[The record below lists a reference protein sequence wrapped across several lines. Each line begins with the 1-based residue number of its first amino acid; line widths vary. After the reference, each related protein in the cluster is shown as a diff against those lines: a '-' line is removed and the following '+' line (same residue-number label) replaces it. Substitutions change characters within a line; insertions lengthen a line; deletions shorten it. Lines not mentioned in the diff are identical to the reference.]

1 MVSYKRTA
9 LLTVYSLEEQA
20 KIRTILDQNDISYTI
35 SARYEQDCYGLFP
48 VVDAQD
54 LLTQSIQ
61 YVFYVSEKEIQHAIS
76 VLQKG
81 GVRL

>member
-9 LLTVYSLEEQA
+9 LVTVFSLEEQA
-20 KIRTILDQNDISYTI
+20 KIRTILDQNDISYTV
-35 SARYEQDCYGLFP
+35 SARHEQDCYGLFP

-61 YVFYVSEKEIQHAIS
+61 YVFYVPEKETQKAIS